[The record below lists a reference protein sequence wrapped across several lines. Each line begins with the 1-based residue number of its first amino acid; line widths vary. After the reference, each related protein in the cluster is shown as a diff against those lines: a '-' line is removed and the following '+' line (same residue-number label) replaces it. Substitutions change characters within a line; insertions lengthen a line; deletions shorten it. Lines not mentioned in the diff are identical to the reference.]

1 MERKKTMINTE
12 ADIKE
17 IRFERVDPGAG
28 LVASIRVR
36 GIAIPV
42 HVARTDSGYVCVDG
56 RRRLSACE
64 MLCREDRKFARIPVM
79 ITNDYSKSGS
89 GFWGNTQNHH

>member
-1 MERKKTMINTE
+1 MINTE
-12 ADIKE
+12 ADISK
-17 IRFERVDPGAG
+17 IRFERVEPGAY
-28 LVASIRVR
+28 LIASIRIR

-42 HVARTDSGYVCVDG
+42 HVARTESGYVCVDG

-64 MLCREDRKFARIPVM
+64 ILCREDGKFARIPVM